1 MRPTNIFLFFL
12 VGGSCLTAQDQ
23 TRCSNAA
30 AANPAALLRC
40 AHEQLRSVERDQSL
54 TRQKLAVQEQLK
66 VQMSNPDIQFKKREA
81 DEALKAI
88 ETTFEVQAQREKIQ
102 LEIEGL
108 QSSPEVKHQKQQ
120 FQQIHDLINSPELQG
135 QKRRLQQVTE
145 SLIHKR

>member
-1 MRPTNIFLFFL
+1 
-12 VGGSCLTAQDQ
+12 
-23 TRCSNAA
+23 
-30 AANPAALLRC
+30 
-40 AHEQLRSVERDQSL
+40 
-54 TRQKLAVQEQLK
+54 
-66 VQMSNPDIQFKKREA
+66 MSNPDIQFKKREA